1 MADWEVRAR
10 NPRRQR
16 QVRVLIVLAIASLP
30 AMFAVAY
37 WLGGHN
43 SRAELLE
50 LRAMQDQF
58 EERANELEQAQ
69 QMQVVL
75 ASGERLVRQA
85 NEQSRLTIKSLEEQI
100 YKLQQDLAF
109 YKGVLAPASRKEGL
123 RIRSF
128 ELQAT
133 DSPRNFRYKLLLSRV
148 GEDNKPLK
156 GKVQITVIGK
166 QAGKTVTLDMAE
178 LSPEWQGATPFSF
191 KHMQA
196 IPEGGRFAELQ
207 LPEDFTP
214 SQVNVQAEIS
224 GQRKPLERTYNWIEE
239 KK

>member
-1 MADWEVRAR
+1 MANWEVRAH
-10 NPRRQR
+10 NPRAQR
-16 QVRVLIVLAIASLP
+16 QVRILIVLAILSLP
-30 AMFAVAY
+30 ATWAAAY

-50 LRAMQDQF
+50 LRDMQALF
-58 EERANELEQAQ
+58 EGRASELEQAQ

-85 NEQSRLTIKSLEEQI
+85 NEQSRLTIKSLEEQV

-128 ELQAT
+128 ELQST

-156 GKVQITVIGK
+156 GKVRITVVGK
-166 QAGKTVTLDMAE
+166 QAGKAVTLDLAQ
-178 LSPEWQGATPFSF
+178 LSPEWQGATAFSF

-214 SQVNVQAEIS
+214 SQVNVQAEIT
-224 GQRKPLERTYNWIEE
+224 GQHKPLERTYNWIEE